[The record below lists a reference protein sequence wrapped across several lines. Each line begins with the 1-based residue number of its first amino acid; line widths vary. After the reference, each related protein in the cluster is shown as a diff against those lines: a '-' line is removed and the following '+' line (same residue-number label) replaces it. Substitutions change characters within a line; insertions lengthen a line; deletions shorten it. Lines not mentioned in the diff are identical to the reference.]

1 MVPPGDKSISHRSLM
16 LGAVAGGPLLVSGF
30 LESEDCIA
38 TRRALSQMGVEIS
51 DEGDGVLRVA
61 GRGPAGLVPPPAPL
75 DLGNSGTGIRLMAGL
90 IAGLSID
97 AVLTGDDSL
106 RSRPMERIAEPLRLM
121 GADIAT
127 VAGCPP
133 VTVSAAGKLNPIDYA
148 MPVASAQ
155 VKSAILLAGLFADGE
170 TIVRQPAVC
179 RDHTERMLSAL
190 GAELTFDER
199 LVSLRGPCELRGG
212 SIRVPG
218 DISSAAF
225 FIVAGLLVAEDGLT
239 LEGVGVNP
247 TRTGVIRILEAM
259 GGHIELLNPRDEGGE
274 PVADIRV
281 RRSRLS
287 GIDVP
292 PEWVPL
298 AIDEFP
304 VLFAAA
310 AASNGVTRVR
320 GAAELRVKES
330 DRIAA
335 MAQALADVGVEVKT
349 YADGMDVVGGSIRG
363 GRVDSHGDH
372 RIAMAMAVAA
382 TVADGAITISD
393 TANVATSYPGFVSQ
407 ARSIGLDVEETEV
420 DS

>member
-133 VTVSAAGKLNPIDYA
+133 VTVSAAGKLRPIDYA

-199 LVSLRGPCELRGG
+199 
-212 SIRVPG
+212 
-218 DISSAAF
+218 
-225 FIVAGLLVAEDGLT
+225 AE
-239 LEGVGVNP
+239 
-247 TRTGVIRILEAM
+247 
-259 GGHIELLNPRDEGGE
+259 
-274 PVADIRV
+274 
-281 RRSRLS
+281 S
-287 GIDVP
+287 G
-292 PEWVPL
+292 
-298 AIDEFP
+298 
-304 VLFAAA
+304 
-310 AASNGVTRVR
+310 R
-320 GAAELRVKES
+320 
-330 DRIAA
+330 
-335 MAQALADVGVEVKT
+335 
-349 YADGMDVVGGSIRG
+349 
-363 GRVDSHGDH
+363 
-372 RIAMAMAVAA
+372 
-382 TVADGAITISD
+382 
-393 TANVATSYPGFVSQ
+393 
-407 ARSIGLDVEETEV
+407 
-420 DS
+420 